1 MTIQIFDQNTNNYI
15 DELYLSEISSKKEIE
30 KNIKELYNINE
41 IYYSIL

>member
-1 MTIQIFDQNTNNYI
+1 MTIQIFDKNTNNYI

>member
-30 KNIKELYNINE
+30 KNIKKLYNINE